1 MAEEMNMEERP
12 PMPSMEGANMQRPSQ
27 ELPPEA
33 VAQLMKPS
41 QEIGAVLV
49 ARLSNMAPEELRML
63 DAAITPDVASV
74 LMKLLPELQQIISQ
88 VGGQQSPTEPE
99 MGALSGM

>member
-12 PMPSMEGANMQRPSQ
+12 PMPSMEGANMQRPPQ

-49 ARLSNMAPEELRML
+49 A
-63 DAAITPDVASV
+63 
-74 LMKLLPELQQIISQ
+74 
-88 VGGQQSPTEPE
+88 
-99 MGALSGM
+99 

>member
-1 MAEEMNMEERP
+1 
-12 PMPSMEGANMQRPSQ
+12 
-27 ELPPEA
+27 
-33 VAQLMKPS
+33 
-41 QEIGAVLV
+41 
-49 ARLSNMAPEELRML
+49 ML

-88 VGGQQSPTEPE
+88 VGGQQQAPE